1 MLPDR
6 EMDEE
11 EEEEEEEEREEE
23 RGADTNPTTSR
34 VPTTSLNSLRE
45 MGVNTSLAARVRR
58 VV

>member
-1 MLPDR
+1 M
-6 EMDEE
+6 EE
-11 EEEEEEEEREEE
+11 EDEEEEEEREEE